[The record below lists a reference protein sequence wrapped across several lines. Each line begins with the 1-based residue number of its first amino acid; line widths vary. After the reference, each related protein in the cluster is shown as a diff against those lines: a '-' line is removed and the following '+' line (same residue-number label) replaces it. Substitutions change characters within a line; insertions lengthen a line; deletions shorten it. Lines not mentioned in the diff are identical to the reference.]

1 MAGVNTTLNFD
12 PAYAQYQSWRQV
24 QQNDYVMNLN
34 AVYRQG
40 QPPIRS
46 LSVANQ
52 PSFYGPLRGSLVSQE
67 SFLQGRGQVLGD
79 APEFDVRMLPESLFP
94 SHTESNEMPACQRTD
109 LEPLQTRM
117 RKSCNGIEEVD
128 MSQYWMIPGAWQ
140 ATGYSGPASGVNGNL
155 QTRQAPNPD
164 PSIRQGSEDYGTC
177 RQNYGSF
184 SVPGNR
190 FAPYGN

>member
-1 MAGVNTTLNFD
+1 MAGLNTRLNFD
-12 PAYAQYQSWRQV
+12 PAYVQYSNWKQV
-24 QQNDYVMNLN
+24 AQNDYVMNLN
-34 AVYRQG
+34 AVYRSG

-52 PSFYGPLRGSLVSQE
+52 PSFYGPTRGALCTMESLM
-67 SFLQGRGQVLGD
+67 QGRGQVLSDSPAG
-79 APEFDVRMLPESLFP
+79 EVRFLPESLFP

-117 RKSCNGIEEVD
+117 RKSCNGIEEID
-128 MSQYWMIPGAWQ
+128 LSQYWMIPGAWQ

-155 QTRQAPNPD
+155 QTRQAPVD
-164 PSIRQGSEDYGTC
+164 PNIKQGSENLGTC
-177 RQNYGSF
+177 NRQNFGSYEI
-184 SVPGNR
+184 PGNR